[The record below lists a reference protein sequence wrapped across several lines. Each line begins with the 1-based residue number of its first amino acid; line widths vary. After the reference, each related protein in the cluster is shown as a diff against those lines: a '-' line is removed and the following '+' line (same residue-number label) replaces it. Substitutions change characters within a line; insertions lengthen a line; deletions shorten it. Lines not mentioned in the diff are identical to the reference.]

1 MTALVWVRQYLCDP
15 VFGINIIHV
24 DVCVLTKAQQEL
36 NFVAFDNIGYLDA
49 HLLAAVS
56 LTPPARLWTRDKR
69 LAVVAANLGLAYR

>member
-1 MTALVWVRQYLCDP
+1 MSAMLLLHTSLVNLVVVP
-15 VFGINIIHV
+15 
-24 DVCVLTKAQQEL
+24 DVNEQ

>member
-36 NFVAFDNIGYLDA
+36 NFVAFDKM
-49 HLLAAVS
+49 LLVTQVRGQFNRDRFKIWTFCSVS
-56 LTPPARLWTRDKR
+56 SLI
-69 LAVVAANLGLAYR
+69 